1 MFTRSILLKRNVRSD
16 TIWTNGLIYKSFLKR
31 IPLYLDTMAL
41 LKSQYWPR
49 VRTERLAHQRLALL
63 IRDAA
68 TIPMWR
74 GIFNRSGI
82 NPESF
87 SFGDLSR
94 LPVIS
99 KQDYATA
106 NYAYTMDRKLR
117 PSSSGDHTSGSTGRP
132 FHFYLDQG
140 TELRLSAL
148 CERMLRTAGR
158 GKRFPVISLRVRPK
172 IGLTFLRHS
181 MFRVRNYDEVRSRT
195 GELAQLINRFREGC
209 ILEGFT
215 SFILEA
221 ARCAQEAH
229 MVLPIRAVI
238 ATGEEVTPGNRSL
251 IERTLRASFFMSYAS
266 REIGFLAFEC
276 EEHRLHVNEESL
288 LIEILDA
295 SDNPCRRGEEGR
307 IVVTAFDHR
316 VMPFIRY
323 SMGDRG
329 IMDED
334 PCPCGRTLRTIR
346 IKGREAHLIEM
357 PNGRT
362 VPVIEIASIFDGF
375 FSAVQHYRIEH
386 TAPLTFM
393 INIVPRKG
401 FLQKRPRLHKMIL
414 GALHPTV
421 QINWRVVP
429 EIPAGPGGKA
439 QYFIKTF

>member
-1 MFTRSILLKRNVRSD
+1 MFTRAILLKRNVRSD
-16 TIWTNGLIYKSFLKR
+16 TIWTNRFICKSFLKR
-31 IPLYLDTMAL
+31 IPLYLDTQAL

-49 VRTERLAHQRLALL
+49 IRMERLAHQRLALL

-68 TIPMWR
+68 TIPMWHDV
-74 GIFNRSGI
+74 FNRSGI

-87 SFGDLSR
+87 SVGDLTR
-94 LPVIS
+94 LPIIS
-99 KQDYATA
+99 KQDYATE
-106 NYAYTMDRKLR
+106 NHAYTTDRKLR
-117 PSSSGDHTSGSTGRP
+117 PSSSSDHTSGSTGRP

-148 CERMLRTAGR
+148 CERLLRTAGR

-172 IGLTFLRHS
+172 IGLTFLRHI
-181 MFRVRNYDEVRSRT
+181 MFRVQNYDEVRSRA
-195 GELAQLINRFREGC
+195 GELAQLIHRFREGC

-215 SFILEA
+215 SFIGEV
-221 ARCAQEAH
+221 ARCAEEAR
-229 MVLPIRAVI
+229 MVLPIRAVV
-238 ATGEEVTPGNRSL
+238 ATGEEVTPGSRTFV
-251 IERTLRASFFMSYAS
+251 ERVLHTSFFMSYAS

-295 SDNPCRRGEEGR
+295 SGTPCRQGEEGR
-307 IVVTAFDHR
+307 VVVTAFDHR

-329 IMDED
+329 IMEED

-357 PNGRT
+357 PGGRR
-362 VPVIEIASIFDGF
+362 VPVIELASIFDGF
-375 FSAVQHYRIEH
+375 FSAVKHYQIEH
-386 TAPLTFM
+386 TAPLVFT

-401 FLQKRPRLHKMIL
+401 FVKKRPLMHIMIL
-414 GALHPTV
+414 GALHPTA

-429 EIPAGPGGKA
+429 EIPPGPGGKA